1 MKVSWS
7 LTRNSI
13 KKNFYPSTHH
23 RERKAILGGL
33 CVERV
38 RNKIFGG
45 HMKLKKKGSANLG
58 EETGLV
64 IVNKKP
70 FDINVKILAD

>member
-1 MKVSWS
+1 M
-7 LTRNSI
+7 
-13 KKNFYPSTHH
+13 
-23 RERKAILGGL
+23 GGL
-33 CVERV
+33 CVETV